1 MDTPSNKGMSGMEY
15 QNSGGALGDGWNK
28 PQGMH
33 IPEPTYMPVVM
44 AVGIICML
52 WGIVTTYLITL
63 VGVVLFVIAITGWIG
78 ELRHEHRHPGAR

>member
-1 MDTPSNKGMSGMEY
+1 MEMTKNPGMSESE
-15 QNSGGALGDGWNK
+15 QHNSGAPLSQGWSK

-44 AVGIICML
+44 AIGIICML

-63 VGVVLFVIAITGWIG
+63 VGLVLFVISIWGWIG
-78 ELRHEHRHPGAR
+78 ELRHEYRHPGAR

>member
-1 MDTPSNKGMSGMEY
+1 MDMPNNQGMGESEHHNNAGPLSE
-15 QNSGGALGDGWNK
+15 GWSK

-44 AVGIICML
+44 AVGMICML

-63 VGVVLFVIAITGWIG
+63 VGVVLFVISISGWIG